1 MIESVIL
8 IALSVFAF
16 ISVYNLFT
24 APQLIVS
31 SKTINNQKLISVLIP
46 ARNEEN
52 NISNIIV
59 SVLAQTYPNI
69 EVLIL
74 DDNSED
80 NTYRIASNYQ
90 SEIVKV
96 YKGKKLPDGW
106 LGKNWACH
114 QLAEKANGD
123 YLLFIDADVKLNSG
137 ALEAAINELEQNS
150 LSLVSVF
157 PTQKIQSIGENLIV
171 PLMNWLLLAFLPLKL
186 VYSSASSSFVAANGQ
201 FMMWKKEDYLKIGG
215 HQKVK
220 DKIVED
226 MELARLAKRNQLKIK
241 TLLGKDLVVC
251 RMYNSFNAAYKG
263 FQKNFYAGFSI
274 NPILFF
280 LMITSLT
287 TIFTSPICL
296 GLSISGIIAL
306 VLIFIIRFN
315 ISVISKQNIF
325 VNFILHPF
333 QMIFMFLIGTLSVIK
348 YKTNKLEWKSRRL

>member
-123 YLLFIDADVKLNSG
+123 CLLFIDADVKLNSG